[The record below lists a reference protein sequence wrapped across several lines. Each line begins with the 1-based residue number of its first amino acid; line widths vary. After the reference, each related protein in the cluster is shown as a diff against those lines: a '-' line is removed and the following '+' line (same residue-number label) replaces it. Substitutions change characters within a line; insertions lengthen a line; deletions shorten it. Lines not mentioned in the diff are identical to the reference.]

1 MICSLNKTTPS
12 LQKPEKKEM
21 EAFVQRAQRYRPFA
35 GSMAGAFD
43 LFFSSATLVLPEQ
56 FWALSM
62 QFRTAVLVPTM
73 KVAVVLCLIMSV
85 MLLIEKMSMGF
96 VSLYAK
102 IFRRKPEKIY
112 KWEAVKE
119 DEEQGSLA
127 YPMVLVQVPMFNEKE
142 VYKLS
147 IGAVCNLA
155 WPSDRLIIQVL
166 DDSTE
171 VITRD
176 LVQKECEKW
185 RRKGINI
192 DYISRDNRNGYKAGA
207 LKEAMEISYVQICEY
222 VTIFDADFQPDSD
235 FLMKTVPFLIHNPEI
250 GLVQARWK
258 FVNADD
264 CMMTRIQ
271 EMSLNYHF
279 KVEQQSGS
287 STVSFFGF
295 NGTAGV
301 WRIAAINEAAGWKE
315 RTTVEDMDLAVRT
328 TLLGWKFVYVGSVKV
343 KSELPSTFKAYRF
356 QQHRWSCGPA
366 NLFKKMALE
375 ILRAKKVSLQKKFY
389 LIYNFFL
396 ARRII
401 SHNVTFFFYC
411 VVIPLSVF
419 IPEVEIPRWGVVYI
433 PTIITCLNALGTPS
447 SIHLTFFWILFENV
461 MSWHRCKAVFIGLT
475 EAERVNEWIVTEKL
489 GDMLKTK
496 PLVNVVNKI
505 RTKFWD
511 RYNFSELGIGICLW
525 MCASYDYAY
534 RTDHYFVYIYP
545 LSISFLIMGFGYVGA
560 FIPK

>member
-1 MICSLNKTTPS
+1 
-12 LQKPEKKEM
+12 
-21 EAFVQRAQRYRPFA
+21 
-35 GSMAGAFD
+35 MAGAFD

-62 QFRTAVLVPTM
+62 QFKTAVLVPTM
-73 KVAVVLCLIMSV
+73 KMAVVLCLIMSV
-85 MLLIEKMSMGF
+85 MLLIEKMSMGI

-102 IFRRKPEKIY
+102 IFCRKPEKIY

-171 VITRD
+171 LITRD

-235 FLMKTVPFLIHNPEI
+235 FLMRTVPFLIHNPEI

-279 KVEQQSGS
+279 KIEQQSGS

-433 PTIITCLNALGTPS
+433 PTIITCLNSLGTPS

-475 EAERVNEWIVTEKL
+475 EAERANEWIVTEKL

-525 MCASYDYAY
+525 MCGSYDYAY